1 MATAAGSSGAAGA
14 ELTCHGLGL
23 RPGARCHHREV
34 AADEAVSLED
44 VELPESMVTQDYLKA
59 IYNLGEWGQPGAS
72 ASELAAR
79 LGVGAPTVT
88 ENVQRLAAAGL
99 VNYQPYRRVTLTES
113 GQVAALAMVRR
124 HRLIE
129 TYLALALDYGWD
141 EVHEDAERLEHS
153 VSPLL
158 MRRMDAHLGTPLRD
172 PHGDPIPQLD
182 GRVVTPP
189 AHRLDEVLPGV
200 RVRIARI
207 SDTEPDLLREIT
219 DAGLGLDE
227 ELVAGGSALSAAATA
242 AVWVVAA

>member
-1 MATAAGSSGAAGA
+1 MAEVHGRS
-14 ELTCHGLGL
+14 CHGLAL
-23 RPGARCHHREV
+23 LPGARCHHREV
-34 AADEAVSLED
+34 GPAEAISLEEVD
-44 VELPESMVTQDYLKA
+44 LPESVVTQDYLKA
-59 IYNLGEWGQPGAS
+59 IYTLGEWGEPGAS

-79 LGVGAPTVT
+79 LDVGAPTVT

-99 VNYQPYRRVTLTES
+99 VHYQPYRRVTLTDA
-113 GQVAALAMVRR
+113 GQLAALAMVRR

-129 TYLALALDYGWD
+129 TYLALALGYRWD

-153 VSPLL
+153 ASPLL
-158 MRRMDAHLGTPLRD
+158 MRRMDAHLGAPLRD

-189 AHRLDEVLPGV
+189 AHRLDDVPPGV

-219 DAGLGLDE
+219 GAGLGLDD
-227 ELVAGGSALSAAATA
+227 ELVAGDGTLSAAATA
-242 AVWVVAA
+242 AVWVVAG

>member
-1 MATAAGSSGAAGA
+1 MAEVHGRS
-14 ELTCHGLGL
+14 CHGLAL
-23 RPGARCHHREV
+23 LPGARCHHREV
-34 AADEAVSLED
+34 GPAEAVSLEEVD
-44 VELPESMVTQDYLKA
+44 LPESVVTQDYLKA
-59 IYNLGEWGQPGAS
+59 IYNLGEWGEPGAT

-88 ENVQRLAAAGL
+88 ENVQRLAAAEL
-99 VNYQPYRRVTLTES
+99 VHYQPYRRVTLTDA
-113 GQVAALAMVRR
+113 GQLAALAMVRR

-129 TYLALALDYGWD
+129 TYLALALDYRWD

-153 VSPLL
+153 ASPLL
-158 MRRMDAHLGTPLRD
+158 MRRMDAHLGAPLRD

-189 AHRLDEVLPGV
+189 AHRLDDVPPGV
-200 RVRIARI
+200 LVRIARI

-219 DAGLGLDE
+219 GAGLGLDD
-227 ELVAGGSALSAAATA
+227 ELVTGAGALSAAATA

>member
-1 MATAAGSSGAAGA
+1 MSDVYGRS
-14 ELTCHGLGL
+14 CHGLVL
-23 RPGARCHHREV
+23 LPGARCHHREV
-34 AADEAVSLED
+34 GPAEAVS
-44 VELPESMVTQDYLKA
+44 VEEVDLPESVVTQDYLKA
-59 IYNLGEWGQPGAS
+59 IYNLGEWGEPGAT

-99 VNYQPYRRVTLTES
+99 VHYQPYRRVTLTDA
-113 GQVAALAMVRR
+113 GQLAALAMVRR

-129 TYLALALDYGWD
+129 TYLALALGYRWD

-153 VSPLL
+153 ASPLL
-158 MRRMDAHLGTPLRD
+158 MRRMDAHLGAPLRD

-189 AHRLDEVLPGV
+189 AHRLDDVPPGV

-219 DAGLGLDE
+219 GAGLGLDD
-227 ELVAGGSALSAAATA
+227 ELVAGDGTLSAAATA
-242 AVWVVAA
+242 AVWVVAG

>member
-1 MATAAGSSGAAGA
+1 MAAAAGTPGAPDA
-14 ELTCHGLGL
+14 ERCCHGLAL
-23 RPGARCHHREV
+23 MAGAQCHHR
-34 AADEAVSLED
+34 AIGAGEAVSLAG

-59 IYNLGEWGQPGAS
+59 IYTLGEWGEPGAS

-99 VNYQPYRRVTLTES
+99 VNYQPYRRVTLTAE
-113 GQVAALAMVRR
+113 GRAVALAMVRR

-129 TYLALALDYGWD
+129 TYLALALDYAWD

-153 VSPLL
+153 ASPLL
-158 MRRMDAHLGTPLRD
+158 MRRMDAHLGAPLRD

-189 AHRLDEVLPGV
+189 AHRLDEVPPGV

-207 SDTEPDLLREIT
+207 SDAEPDLLREIT
-219 DAGLGLDE
+219 DAGLGLDD
-227 ELVAGGSALSAAATA
+227 ELVAGAGALSPAATGV
-242 AVWVVAA
+242 VWVVAG